1 MPVEQ
6 IPIGRFSR
14 IVHLTQKALRLYDR
28 KGLLVPEAKDPITG
42 YRNYTI
48 RQLEA
53 GVRVRT
59 LASLGFSLEEMKAVI
74 DGGGDDGMVE
84 RRLAAVRQEMMRL
97 KHIEEVLSVRPAL
110 EELYTMSLS
119 EPVVKEIPEI
129 RVISKRGKVGSE
141 DGNYEDI
148 CRRVIEELMA
158 AVYSPEN
165 QRNGIRIVGPVM
177 MLCYDEEYRETDA
190 DLELAVPVAGRVS
203 VGEGM
208 EVKVL
213 PAVEVVSVLYTG
225 PYYNLTS
232 AYGKIQEYA
241 AVAALTLRGP
251 DRQLYYNN
259 PQEVAP
265 EELRTEVQYPILRA
279 A

>member
-1 MPVEQ
+1 MTVEQ

-14 IVHLTQKALRLYDR
+14 IVHLTQKALRLYDQ

-53 GVRVRT
+53 AVRVRT
-59 LASLGFSLEEMKAVI
+59 LASLGFSLEEMKAVL
-74 DGGGDDGMVE
+74 DGEANDGMVG
-84 RRLAAVRQEMMRL
+84 RRLAAVRQEVAHLAR
-97 KHIEEVLSVRPAL
+97 IEEVLSARTSL
-110 EELYTMSLS
+110 EELFAMSLS
-119 EPVVKEIPEI
+119 EPVVKEIPEL
-129 RVISKRGKVGSE
+129 RVISKREKGT
-141 DGNYEDI
+141 YEDV
-148 CRRVIEELMA
+148 CHRVIEELMA

-165 QRNGIRIVGPVM
+165 QRNGVRIVGPVM

-203 VGEGM
+203 VGEGV

-232 AYGKIQEYA
+232 AYRKIQEYA
-241 AVAALTLRGP
+241 AAAGLGLRGP
-251 DRQLYYNN
+251 DRELFYNS
-259 PQEVAP
+259 PHEVSP
-265 EELRTEVQYPILRA
+265 EELRTEVQYPVVRA

>member
-1 MPVEQ
+1 MTVDQ

-42 YRNYTI
+42 YRNYTLG
-48 RQLEA
+48 QLEA
-53 GVRVRT
+53 AVRVRT
-59 LASLGFSLEEMKAVI
+59 LANLGFSLEEMKVVL
-74 DGGGDDGMVE
+74 DGEADDGMVE
-84 RRLAAVRQEMMRL
+84 RRLAAVRQEMAHL
-97 KHIEEVLSVRPAL
+97 KTIEGVLCARSSF
-110 EELYTMSLS
+110 EELFAMSLS

-129 RVISKRGKVGSE
+129 RVISMREKGT
-141 DGNYEDI
+141 YEDV
-148 CRRVIEELMA
+148 CHRLIEGLMA

-165 QRNGIRIVGPVM
+165 QRNGVRIVGPVM

-190 DLELAVPVAGRVS
+190 DVELAVPVAGRVS

-225 PYYNLTS
+225 PYYHLTS

-241 AVAALTLRGP
+241 AAHDLALRGP
-251 DRQLYYNN
+251 DREIYYNS
-259 PQEVAP
+259 PHEVSP
-265 EELRTEVQYPILRA
+265 DELRTEVQYPVVRTA
-279 A
+279 